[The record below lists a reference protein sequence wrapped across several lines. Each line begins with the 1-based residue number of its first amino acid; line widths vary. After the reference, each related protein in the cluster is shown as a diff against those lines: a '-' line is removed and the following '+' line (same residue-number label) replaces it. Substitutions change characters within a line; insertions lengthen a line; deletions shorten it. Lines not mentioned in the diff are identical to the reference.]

1 MISASTEIPEQISV
15 DQVAFPQ
22 GQNRSHGERE
32 PWLIVCGGF
41 HQYGGMDRA
50 NLALAEYLRS
60 AGHEVFLVGHDFD
73 EERTRAF
80 DRREVPRFLG
90 STAIGERGLCQIGKR
105 QAERMVQEH
114 PRVRVAVNGGNCC
127 FGDINWVHYVHNGYP
142 ARDGDAPAWI
152 RWKDQ
157 FLRSMYR
164 RREALALRSARL
176 VIANSQTAARQVIT
190 EVGVPASRVK
200 VVYLGCSP
208 DLRPATALERTA
220 AREWLKIRPTDRVV
234 AFVGALTWDDNKGLE
249 TLWRAWQSRLRS
261 IEGNCVLVVAGG
273 GAKLERWRSRIAAS
287 DLGQSV
293 RILGFT
299 ERVNDVLAA
308 ADVLVSPSRY
318 ETFGL
323 NVQEAICR
331 GVPAIVSASA
341 GIAEL
346 YPEELRPLLLRDCN
360 DSDGLAR
367 LIESCLDD
375 LENWKERTRAFADRL
390 RRYTWADMAQRIVE
404 LASEEDG

>member
-1 MISASTEIPEQISV
+1 MISASTEIPEQISA
-15 DQVAFPQ
+15 DQAAFPQ
-22 GQNRSHGERE
+22 GQNRSLGERE

-41 HQYGGMDRA
+41 HHLGGMDHA

-73 EERTRAF
+73 DERTAGFPRK
-80 DRREVPRFLG
+80 EVLRFLG
-90 STAIGERGLCQIGKR
+90 STALGERGLWHIGKR
-105 QAERMVQEH
+105 QAEQLVQKH
-114 PRVRVAVNGGNCC
+114 PQARVVVNGGNCT
-127 FGDINWVHYVHNGYP
+127 FGDINWVHYVHNAYP

-190 EVGVPASRVK
+190 QVGVPDSRVK

-249 TLWRAWQSRLRS
+249 TLWRAWGKTSRS
-261 IEGNCVLVVAGG
+261 FGESCVLVVAGG
-273 GAKLERWRSRIAAS
+273 GAKLERWRSRIATS
-287 DLGQSV
+287 GLRQSV
-293 RILGFT
+293 RVLGFT

-308 ADVLVSPSRY
+308 ADLLVSPSRY

-331 GVPAIVSASA
+331 GVPAIVTASA

-390 RRYTWADMAQRIVE
+390 GRYTWADMAQRIVE
-404 LASEEDG
+404 LTSEEDG